1 VTVIARLSC
10 HFARPRFVCQEKVSF
25 CFHAIQEKVS
35 VTANLKF
42 PTALCKI
49 DGLLLCLY
57 ITWIFSIFRIY

>member
-1 VTVIARLSC
+1 MTVIARLSC

-42 PTALCKI
+42 PIALLPCVK
-49 DGLLLCLY
+49 
-57 ITWIFSIFRIY
+57 